1 MSPSR
6 KKRCVGGIAEANSSE
21 QTMFYKRLHEK
32 LVQVVERNQ
41 LLDKEITIKT
51 HILKPT
57 EAIGEPERKD
67 FPLLKGREVLMQA
80 TFMESKGQAYTD
92 APSEFSGPLRE
103 IIDLGLED
111 SRQKALFIAALNA
124 VMRYLYPDIRTVHCK
139 NNEPE
144 ECAQEIKQY
153 VQALKPDSVGVIG
166 LQPAILDAMV
176 TLLGADNV
184 VCIDRDEDNRNQV
197 KYGVPIGWGDDKGLE
212 KAFEASDVV
221 LATGSSSSNGSL
233 AHILNMSETYNTP
246 VYFYGV
252 TIAGAARLMG
262 LNHLCFKST

>member
-1 MSPSR
+1 
-6 KKRCVGGIAEANSSE
+6 
-21 QTMFYKRLHEK
+21 LHER
-32 LVQVVERNQ
+32 LLQIVEKNH

-57 EAIGEPERKD
+57 EAIGDPERKD
-67 FPLLKGREVLMQA
+67 FPLLKGKEVLMQA

-92 APSEFSGPLRE
+92 APWEFSGPLRE
-103 IIDLGLED
+103 IIDFGLED

-139 NNEPE
+139 DNGPE
-144 ECAQEIKQY
+144 ECAKEISQF
-153 VQALKPDSVGVIG
+153 VQTLKPRSVGVIG

-176 TLLGADNV
+176 TLLGTDNV

-212 KAFEASDVV
+212 NVFKACDVV
-221 LATGSSSSNGSL
+221 LATGSSSSNGSVVD
-233 AHILNMSETYNTP
+233 ILNISERYNKP

-252 TIAGAARLMG
+252 TIAGTARLMG

>member
-1 MSPSR
+1 
-6 KKRCVGGIAEANSSE
+6 
-21 QTMFYKRLHEK
+21 MFYERLHEELQQ
-32 LVQVVERNQ
+32 LVEKNQ
-41 LLDKEITIKT
+41 LLDKEITIRT

-57 EAIGEPERKD
+57 EAIGDPERKD
-67 FPLLKGREVLMQA
+67 FPLLKGKEVLMQA
-80 TFMESKGQAYTD
+80 TFLGSKGQAYTD

-103 IIDLGLED
+103 ILDLGLED

-124 VMRYLYPDIRTVHCK
+124 VMRFLYPDIRTVHCK

-144 ECAQEIKQY
+144 ECAQEIRRF
-153 VQALKPDSVGVIG
+153 VRTLSPGSVGLIG
-166 LQPAILDAMV
+166 LQPAILDAIV
-176 TLLGADNV
+176 SLLGAECV
-184 VCIDRDEDNRNQV
+184 ACIDRDEDNRNQV
-197 KYGVPIGWGDDKGLE
+197 RYGVAIGWGDDKGLQ
-212 KAFEASDVV
+212 KVFEASDVV

-233 AHILNMSETYNTP
+233 ADIISISDKCNKP

>member
-1 MSPSR
+1 
-6 KKRCVGGIAEANSSE
+6 
-21 QTMFYKRLHEK
+21 MFYERLHER
-32 LVQVVERNQ
+32 LFQIVERNR

-57 EAIGEPERKD
+57 EAIGDPERKD
-67 FPLLKGREVLMQA
+67 FPLLKGKEVLMQA

-103 IIDLGLED
+103 IIDLKLED

-124 VMRYLYPDIRTVHCK
+124 VMRYLYPDMRTVHCK
-139 NNEPE
+139 DNEPE
-144 ECAQEIKQY
+144 ECAQEIKGFAQT
-153 VQALKPDSVGVIG
+153 LSPGSVGLIG
-166 LQPAILDAMV
+166 LQPAMLDAMV
-176 TLLGADNV
+176 SLLGAENV

-197 KYGVPIGWGDDKGLE
+197 RYGVAIGWGDEKGLQ
-212 KAFEASDVV
+212 KVFEVSDVV

-233 AHILNMSETYNTP
+233 VDIISKSDKYNKP

>member
-1 MSPSR
+1 
-6 KKRCVGGIAEANSSE
+6 
-21 QTMFYKRLHEK
+21 MFYKRVHER
-32 LVQVVERNQ
+32 LLQIVEKSH

-57 EAIGEPERKD
+57 EAIGKPERKD
-67 FPLLKGREVLMQA
+67 FPLLKGKEVLMQA
-80 TFMESKGQAYTD
+80 TFMKMKGQAYTD

-103 IIDLGLED
+103 IIDLRLEG

-124 VMRYLYPDIRTVHCK
+124 VMRYLYPDIGTVHCK
-139 NNEPE
+139 DNEPE
-144 ECAQEIKQY
+144 ECAQEIKRF
-153 VQALKPDSVGVIG
+153 VQTLRPRSVGVIG
-166 LQPAILDAMV
+166 LQPAILDAMA
-176 TLLGADNV
+176 TLLGTDNV

-212 KAFEASDVV
+212 NLFKASDVV

-233 AHILNMSETYNTP
+233 ADILNMSERYNTP

-252 TIAGAARLMG
+252 TIAGTARLMG

>member
-1 MSPSR
+1 
-6 KKRCVGGIAEANSSE
+6 
-21 QTMFYKRLHEK
+21 MFYERLHER
-32 LVQVVERNQ
+32 LLQIVEGNR

-57 EAIGEPERKD
+57 EAIGDPERKD
-67 FPLLKGREVLMQA
+67 FPLLKGKEVLMQA
-80 TFMESKGQAYTD
+80 TFLGSKGQAYTD

-103 IIDLGLED
+103 IIDLRLEE

-144 ECAQEIKQY
+144 ECAQEIKGF
-153 VQALKPDSVGVIG
+153 VQTLSPGSVGLIG
-166 LQPAILDAMV
+166 LQPAMLDAMV
-176 TLLGADNV
+176 SLLGAENV

-197 KYGVPIGWGDDKGLE
+197 RYGVAIGWGDDKGLQ
-212 KAFEASDVV
+212 KVFEASDVV
-221 LATGSSSSNGSL
+221 LATGSSSSNGSV
-233 AHILNMSETYNTP
+233 ADIINMSDKYNKP
-246 VYFYGV
+246 VYLYGV

>member
-1 MSPSR
+1 
-6 KKRCVGGIAEANSSE
+6 
-21 QTMFYKRLHEK
+21 MFYERLHER
-32 LVQVVERNQ
+32 LLQIVEGNR

-57 EAIGEPERKD
+57 EAIGDPERKD
-67 FPLLKGREVLMQA
+67 FPLLKGKEVLMQA
-80 TFMESKGQAYTD
+80 TFLGSKGQAYTD

-103 IIDLGLED
+103 IIDLRLEE

-144 ECAQEIKQY
+144 ECAQEFKRF
-153 VQALKPDSVGVIG
+153 VRTLNPGSVGLIG
-166 LQPAILDAMV
+166 LQPAILEAMV
-176 TLLGADNV
+176 SLLGAGNV
-184 VCIDRDEDNRNQV
+184 ICIDRDEDNRNQV
-197 KYGVPIGWGDDKGLE
+197 RYGVAIGWGDDKGLQ
-212 KAFEASDVV
+212 KVFEASDVV
-221 LATGSSSSNGSL
+221 LATGSSSSNGSVED
-233 AHILNMSETYNTP
+233 IISISDEYNKP

-252 TIAGAARLMG
+252 TIAGTARLMG